1 MSLNKKPIKRGVA
14 KTPVVM
20 QLEALECGA
29 ACLAMILAY
38 YGKWVPLEE
47 LRKDCGVSRDGVN
60 AYDIAR
66 AAELYGLDVTGHQYE
81 IDEIKKEATFPCVI
95 HWNFNHFVILKGFRH
110 NRVYINDPESGSRTI
125 SMEEFDQSFTGF
137 CLEFEPN
144 KKFIPSGKRKSVIEF
159 AGKRLH
165 YARNALI
172 FTAIVTSIGLLV
184 NFLFPGFDRVIVDT
198 LLTSNDNYI
207 ILIFFLSFSS
217 LALVCLFVEFI
228 NAIYSLKIDANF
240 SVSGTTS
247 YMWKVLNLPAEFF
260 SQRYA
265 GDIKSRKD
273 TNARIA
279 NTLINIFVP
288 IVLKTIIVIF
298 YIVIMFYYSWGL
310 SLIGIGALL
319 IDMIAAYI
327 VSQKRINLAR
337 AMVRDEAKLISS
349 TVSGISMI
357 ETIKSSGTENGF
369 FANWT
374 GYQANLNNR
383 NVKLTKIS
391 AALTVFLESVTLITD
406 AAVLTLGVLLIVN
419 KIFSVGVLLAFQGFL
434 SSFISPAKEVV
445 ESGQAL
451 MEMRTEMERIEDV
464 MDYPTDQIIAPSD
477 KNNYQN
483 RKLSGEVELNQI
495 TFGYARFAKP
505 IIKDF
510 SLKIKPGETIALVG
524 DSGSGKSTLIKL
536 IIGLYEPWKGKVLFD
551 KLSLKEIPKN
561 RFTSSISVVSQ
572 NITLFEDSIVNNV
585 KMFNPAV
592 KYDDVVKACKDAQI
606 HEEILKR
613 PFGYN
618 ARLTEDGKNLSG
630 GQRQR
635 LELARVLASRPKII
649 VLDEATSALD
659 AKTEYKVMEALKK
672 RKLTSIVVAHRLS
685 TIRSCD
691 QIIVLRDGKI
701 LDQGKHD
708 VLIKRCPY
716 YQHLVVNE

>member
-1 MSLNKKPIKRGVA
+1 MFLDRKPINRGVA

-38 YGKWVPLEE
+38 YSKWVPLEE

-66 AAELYGLDVTGHQYE
+66 AAELYNLDVVAHQYE
-81 IDEIKKEATFPCVI
+81 IDEIKEEATFPCII
-95 HWNFNHFVILKGFRH
+95 HWNFNHFVVLKGFRH
-110 NRVYINDPESGSRTI
+110 NRVYINDPESGAISI

-137 CLEFEPN
+137 CLEFKPN
-144 KKFIPSGKRKSVIEF
+144 KKFKPSGKKKSVLKF
-159 AGKRLH
+159 AKKRLH

-172 FTAIVTSIGLLV
+172 FTGIVTAVGLLV
-184 NFLFPGFDRVIVDT
+184 NFLFPGFDRVLVDA
-198 LLTSNDNYI
+198 LLSTNDNYVV
-207 ILIFFLSFSS
+207 LVFFLSFSS

-273 TNARIA
+273 TNATIA

-288 IVLKTIIVIF
+288 IILKSIIAIF
-298 YIVIMFYYSWGL
+298 YIIIMFYYSWAL
-310 SLIGIGALL
+310 SLIGLGALL
-319 IDMIAAYI
+319 IDMIATYV

-337 AMVRDEAKLISS
+337 AMVRDEAKLFSS

-357 ETIKSSGTENGF
+357 ETIKSSGTENAF

-374 GYQANLNNR
+374 GHQANLNNR
-383 NVKLTKIS
+383 NVKLVKVSTIF
-391 AALTVFLESVTLITD
+391 TIFLESVSLITD
-406 AAVLTLGVLLIVN
+406 AVVLTLGVLLIVN
-419 KIFSVGVLLAFQGFL
+419 KIFTVGVLLAFQGFL
-434 SSFISPAKEVV
+434 DSFISPAKEVV
-445 ESGQAL
+445 ASGQAL

-464 MDYPTDQIIAPSD
+464 MDYPTDQIIAPDD
-477 KNNYQN
+477 KKNYQN
-483 RKLSGEVELNQI
+483 HKLSGQIELNEI
-495 TFGYARFAKP
+495 TFGYARFASP

-536 IIGLYEPWKGKVLFD
+536 IIGLYEPWKGKILFD

-561 RFTSSISVVSQ
+561 RFSSSVSVVSQ
-572 NITLFEDSIVNNV
+572 DITLFEDSIINNV
-585 KMFNPAV
+585 KMFNPSV
-592 KYDDVVKACKDAQI
+592 EYDDVVKACKDAQI

-618 ARLTEDGKNLSG
+618 ARLTEEGKNLSG

-635 LELARVLASRPKII
+635 LELARILASKPKII

-691 QIIVLRDGKI
+691 QIVVLRNGKI

-708 VLIKRCPY
+708 ILIKRCPY